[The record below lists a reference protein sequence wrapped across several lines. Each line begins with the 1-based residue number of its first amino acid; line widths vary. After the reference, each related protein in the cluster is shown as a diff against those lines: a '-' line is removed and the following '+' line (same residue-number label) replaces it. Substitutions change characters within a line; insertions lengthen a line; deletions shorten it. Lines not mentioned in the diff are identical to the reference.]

1 MCHSS
6 QKKAFF
12 GRSVGALLLTGLQ
25 KAGLPALQAYLDRT
39 GDIQTVALV
48 AMTIVPV
55 RFRDAAAERWIEL
68 YRGLLDRWGLS
79 SLRAAL
85 DVARRPAQDD
95 DSGAALT
102 GGARLGVSAAASH
115 IYVRCNNCEQSL
127 SLAMMVPSKMSLRT
141 TAGPKTGYNV
151 ARVKSCPSP
160 KCRETLPRCVLC
172 LLPMECTAPLGMSVA
187 TSVDAPLLQDNYYT
201 FCTLCRHGGHCDHM
215 LAWFAENESCPVSG
229 CDCTCNS

>member
-1 MCHSS
+1 M
-6 QKKAFF
+6 
-12 GRSVGALLLTGLQ
+12 LTGLQ

-39 GDIQTVALV
+39 GDVQTVALV
-48 AMTIVPV
+48 SMTVVPV
-55 RFRDAAAERWIEL
+55 RFRDPSAERWIEL
-68 YRGLLDRWGLS
+68 YRGLLDRWGLG

-95 DSGAALT
+95 DSGAALA
-102 GGARLGVSAAASH
+102 GGARLGVSTAASH
-115 IYVRCNNCEQSL
+115 VYVRCNNCEQSL

-187 TSVDAPLLQDNYYT
+187 NSVDAPLLQDNYYT

-215 LAWFAENESCPVSG
+215 LEWFAENETCPVSG
-229 CDCTCNS
+229 CDCACNSS